1 MKEGERERPKIS
13 NLWEMGKMKLKLKKK
28 FQKNSEG
35 QVMES
40 SHQEVQK

>member
-1 MKEGERERPKIS
+1 MKEGERETKNFP
-13 NLWEMGKMKLKLKKK
+13 LMGNGKNETQAEKK

-40 SHQEVQK
+40 SHQDVQK